1 MKKRTGGILGLGA
14 VAAGVAAFFL
24 HPRKGRE
31 RREAVRRGGE
41 RLAQRGAGVTA
52 LMGTRRRQ
60 EGGAAADLRAR
71 ITAALREELGPDG
84 LALQVTT
91 GEGGSVTVRGEVG
104 SLEQISRASEV
115 IESLSGGAEIDNLIR
130 LRAPAGGGAPTG

>member
-1 MKKRTGGILGLGA
+1 
-14 VAAGVAAFFL
+14 
-24 HPRKGRE
+24 
-31 RREAVRRGGE
+31 
-41 RLAQRGAGVTA
+41 
-52 LMGTRRRQ
+52 MGTRRRQ